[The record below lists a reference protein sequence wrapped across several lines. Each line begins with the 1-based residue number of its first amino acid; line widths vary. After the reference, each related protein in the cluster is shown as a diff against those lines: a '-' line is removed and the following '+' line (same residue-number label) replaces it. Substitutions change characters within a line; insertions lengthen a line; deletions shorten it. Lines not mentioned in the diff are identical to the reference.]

1 MRKKTKDADNPLR
14 KLREL
19 LATAGRERIS
29 QKELAQLIGISA
41 NTIRKIEFGSRSL
54 TDTVLTEV
62 KVATGARWD
71 RERRRWTQLEE
82 KLFTHE
88 DYTEHRRRMLNPST
102 MDQAIQQSTV
112 VLIHCRIE
120 WLFDNVPEK
129 SREKLRSRV
138 DYFLERCKRDFKL
151 TTNDASFY
159 APGVVLRTLITPDSL
174 RHRNRSCKS
183 GMNAKSLRS
192 SSVAGVPERSIRAVG
207 PVL

>member
-1 MRKKTKDADNPLR
+1 M
-14 KLREL
+14 
-19 LATAGRERIS
+19 
-29 QKELAQLIGISA
+29 
-41 NTIRKIEFGSRSL
+41 
-54 TDTVLTEV
+54 
-62 KVATGARWD
+62 ATGARWD

-102 MDQAIQQSTV
+102 MDQAIQQSMV

-159 APGVVLRTLITPDSL
+159 APWGSSPNSDYARFTKASQQKLQERHEREITAIKL
-174 RHRNRSCKS
+174 S
-183 GMNAKSLRS
+183 GRS
-192 SSVAGVPERSIRAVG
+192 SGAIYPGCRSG
-207 PVL
+207 SLMGLFCL